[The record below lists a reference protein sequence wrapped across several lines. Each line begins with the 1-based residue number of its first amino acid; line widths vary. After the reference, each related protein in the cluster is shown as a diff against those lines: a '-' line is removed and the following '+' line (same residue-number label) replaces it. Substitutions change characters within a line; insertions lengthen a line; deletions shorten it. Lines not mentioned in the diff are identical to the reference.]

1 MLNSGS
7 DMHTT
12 KFPILHEQQAVVG
25 NGDLHGF
32 VQSSL

>member
-12 KFPILHEQQAVVG
+12 KFPILHEQQAVG